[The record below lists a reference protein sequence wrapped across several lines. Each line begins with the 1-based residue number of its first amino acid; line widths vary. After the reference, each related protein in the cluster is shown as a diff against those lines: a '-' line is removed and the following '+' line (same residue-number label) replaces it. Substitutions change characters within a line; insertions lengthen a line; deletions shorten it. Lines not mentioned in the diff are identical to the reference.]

1 MNTLTIIVLAILLIA
16 AMIGLKKGAV
26 KMLFSF
32 FSLLL
37 TIILATI
44 ISPIVSEKLQQ
55 TAVYDSVYQKTYQY
69 VNERI
74 MQAAADT
81 MDEAMKELELPD
93 IIQKVIKQEQHIEIT
108 QATVAVV
115 ISTKITRIIFDVLVF
130 VITFIIASLLVKII
144 ATALNIVAMLPV
156 IHGANRLLG
165 LGIGLLEGLLVVW
178 IFFIVI
184 TMMGNS
190 DFAVNMFKQ
199 INESPILTGLY
210 NNNIIMNILFK

>member
-115 ISTKITRIIFDVLVF
+115 ISTKITKIIFDVLVF

-190 DFAVNMFKQ
+190 DFAVNMYKQ